1 MNETKK
7 TENQKQDLIKP
18 TDKNEVISTLEKAIH
33 DFNMVDN
40 LVKQMLNNDS
50 VNQKE
55 LMHVLT
61 QFDEAS
67 KALSECAKKRN
78 ETIMELLKLVKN

>member
-18 TDKNEVISTLEKAIH
+18 IDKNEVISTLEKAIH

-55 LMHVLT
+55 LMHVLK